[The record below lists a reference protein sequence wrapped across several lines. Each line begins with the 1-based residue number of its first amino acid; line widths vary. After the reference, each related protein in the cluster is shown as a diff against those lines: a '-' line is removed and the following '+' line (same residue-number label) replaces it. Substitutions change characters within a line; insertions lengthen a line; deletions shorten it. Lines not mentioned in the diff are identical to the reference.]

1 MQTCGTRPPCMPAIR
16 RCHGRRYPSAPLKPQ
31 RASRNDSRPRSDRLH
46 ASTRSTDHFR
56 PESSNPP
63 AVIHRSEPQASAHA
77 AIGKEQGDGVR
88 RPASGRWTAPSAP
101 QSDGPHT
108 TPAQPPHGNKKGMSA
123 VADIPSLRP
132 EDRLAAISVRTKP
145 ASHRGCCRRHRP
157 RNAPD
162 PKPASRRRAYISG
175 PPA

>member
-63 AVIHRSEPQASAHA
+63 AVIHRSKPQASAHA
-77 AIGKEQGDGVR
+77 AIGKEQGRGSQAGIREVDRAIRAAER
-88 RPASGRWTAPSAP
+88 RT
-101 QSDGPHT
+101 
-108 TPAQPPHGNKKGMSA
+108 AQPPHGNKKGMSA
-123 VADIPSLRP
+123 SADIPFLQS

>member
-1 MQTCGTRPPCMPAIR
+1 MRHPTALYAGDPPLSRPQVSFRTAQTAAGEPERFASAFGPASCKHAEHRPFSPGIVKSARRHPPLRTASLRTRCHRERTGRRGSQAGIREVDRAIR
-16 RCHGRRYPSAPLKPQ
+16 AAERR
-31 RASRNDSRPRSDRLH
+31 
-46 ASTRSTDHFR
+46 T
-56 PESSNPP
+56 
-63 AVIHRSEPQASAHA
+63 
-77 AIGKEQGDGVR
+77 
-88 RPASGRWTAPSAP
+88 
-101 QSDGPHT
+101 
-108 TPAQPPHGNKKGMSA
+108 AQPPHGNKKGMSA